1 MFKRIDRELKKL
13 PNSFVVGIATSSKS
27 YKKTNL
33 DVLNFLVN
41 KQYANGGYITA
52 NMPYTHLID
61 MFEKNCIN
69 IEKLHFIDCITKT
82 TGAKLPKAK
91 NCVFV
96 NSPSHLTELS
106 TALHGYITSSKGDD
120 KFIHID
126 SLSTLRI
133 HNRKRDVLRLVHY
146 LSSKMKAFGLR
157 GMVVSLNKETDKE
170 LIAELGH
177 ICDKIIYI

>member
-13 PNSFVVGIATSSKS
+13 PKNFVVGIATSSKS
-27 YKKTNL
+27 YKKTNI

-41 KQYANGGYITA
+41 KQYAQGSYITA

-69 IEKLHFIDCITKT
+69 TEKLHFIDCITKT

-96 NSPSHLTELS
+96 SSPSHLTELS
-106 TALHGYITSSKGDD
+106 TALHDYIKSFKGDD
-120 KFIHID
+120 RFLHID
-126 SLSTLRI
+126 SLSILCI
-133 HNRKRDVLRLVHY
+133 HNKRRDVLRLVHY
-146 LSSKMKAFGLR
+146 LSSKMKAFGLM